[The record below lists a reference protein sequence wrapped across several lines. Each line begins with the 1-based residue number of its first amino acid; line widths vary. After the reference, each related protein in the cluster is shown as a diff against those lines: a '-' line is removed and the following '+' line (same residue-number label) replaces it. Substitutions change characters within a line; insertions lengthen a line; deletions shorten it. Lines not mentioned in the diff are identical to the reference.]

1 MNTERLAQ
9 IAEWLEAGGDDRK
22 AQRYFDMRHGLV
34 FYDMDPYW
42 PEQYIDDEHHC
53 DIAGAAVAM
62 FGDVMDAATSC
73 TELSSGGWAADD
85 GCVIREA
92 ARVLDLDIATA
103 RALFWPDTW
112 LSPYSG
118 KIERGVN
125 IEYFNDPSWSAAVI
139 RRLIATGKVD
149 WEAARPDPLVI
160 MANARKRCGKQAP
173 RFHPYE
179 IARERSRRPAS
190 RIAQA
195 EMLAR
200 ATMCAEMASRLR

>member
-22 AQRYFDMRHGLV
+22 AQRYFDMRVGLA
-34 FYDMDPYW
+34 FNEMDPYC
-42 PEQYIDDEHHC
+42 PERYVDDEHHC
-53 DIAGAAVAM
+53 DIAGAAVSV
-62 FGDVMDAATSC
+62 FGDVAGIAETC
-73 TELSSGGWAADD
+73 TELSGGGWGADD
-85 GCVIREA
+85 ACVVREA
-92 ARVLDLDIATA
+92 ARVLALDIATA

-112 LSPYSG
+112 LNTFTG
-118 KIERGVN
+118 QIERGVN
-125 IEYFNDPSWSAAVI
+125 IEYFNDPSWAAAVI

-149 WEAARPDPLVI
+149 WEAARPDPLIV

-190 RIAQA
+190 RIRQA

-200 ATMCAEMASRLR
+200 ATMCAGMVP